1 VIRGVLTTKAII
13 IVILAA
19 VQGVVLAALPM
30 VNYWRTDIEEL
41 LSERLNASVTV
52 SEVGARLS
60 WTGPYLE
67 ALNLV
72 IQRETESLEVG
83 RVQILLDLPATIAA
97 LEPVIGEFVLDEGEI
112 IQQVSDSSE
121 IPDPF
126 TWAQL
131 LTSLHE
137 TIKTVGALKLQNFD
151 VLLGDVSLKRLSLEI
166 SPGVGV
172 LAKARVVTEDI
183 SFPLEI
189 DWRYPTAEKQSHQL
203 RMRTRIQNAII
214 PMVGLEEFSVAFEAT
229 SWLTIRDGYPVEG
242 IANITGLD
250 ASDQGLSGNSKIRF
264 ELTGLSSAR
273 ASFESLQLQLPGL
286 RATGAGGGF
295 HFDGERVIARLP
307 AVDLL
312 AEPLNAFLKSF
323 DVDPKLERFLSLN
336 KPELSISEVQL
347 DWHLEGAPLINAEV
361 DSFAMQAASSIPE
374 IGPVSGELFLH
385 GSRGWF
391 HFHSEAAIF
400 SLPEVFDEP
409 WRNQSLTGVLAFSQK
424 DEGLVIKG
432 HDLKVQDDVQNVAG
446 ALLLDLSR
454 DREQK
459 IQLEM
464 TVKAGTEALRGFLPS
479 VLDSEVASFLNRTI
493 EKVFVENGRI
503 SYSAPLGT
511 NLDQTRSELAMRL
524 PLKSYRFKP
533 LADWPAF
540 IGRAGVVDFANRR
553 ARIDFQ
559 KSKFGGLFIN
569 RAVAWQ
575 PSEYSSQINIRG
587 DLAGDASTAIK
598 ILDAAGVKP
607 DALGSQIALE
617 GPLKG
622 DVRLEIPIGQSPEG
636 SVFVEAQ
643 DLSVT
648 WENLNEPITQVNGR
662 AEYRLN
668 DGFYSDVL
676 TGRLGGDPVE
686 ARITVLDGE
695 TDITGKGRIQSFN
708 LSKVAQIGLT
718 EKQLFGS
725 GEWSFTASV
734 RDGSSLLSLET
745 DGLGIGTT
753 LPYPFNKD
761 PDTIGRI
768 KITLSSEP
776 GGSSLAVKLFEK
788 TEIRGILNT
797 GPLVLEVITPR
808 IDLIGWT
815 TLPALGT
822 GVGNLSLL
830 LRTEELLL
838 GDIPLAVSET
848 AIKLTPQE
856 FNVSFNGKDL
866 AGLVSRVGDAP
877 LSVDLERL
885 LLPEGGRLLDPP
897 REDPLLDY
905 DPGQLSSM
913 NIRISTL
920 LRGDIRYQDFAA
932 ELVSGEARID
942 ATTLEFDREGQRFKG
957 EFAWAYQDG
966 RAQSALLLRA
976 QGDQLGNILRVNED
990 DAILEAEDGRFVS
1003 NLSWH
1008 GSPLGFSVLKSQGTV
1023 ELSLKKGRFLD
1034 LGNSA
1039 EVLRLFG
1046 ILNIDTITR
1055 RLRLDFLDLVRPGV
1069 AFDGVNA
1076 EAKIVDGELI
1086 FDPGLTMQGPSANFQ
1101 LTGRADLINKELEQK
1116 LEVDIPL
1123 TNNLPLASVLLGA
1136 PQVGGAIYLVEKA
1149 LGKKIIKVGK
1159 TDYRIEGSFD
1169 NPQVS
1174 LITPFVMQRAK

>member
-1 VIRGVLTTKAII
+1 MIRGVLTTKAII

-19 VQGVVLAALPM
+19 LQGVILAALPM

-41 LSERLNASVTV
+41 LSERLNARVTI

-67 ALNLV
+67 ALNIV
-72 IQRETESLEVG
+72 IQRETESLEVR

-97 LEPVIGEFVLDEGEI
+97 VEPVIGEFVLDEGEF
-112 IQQVSDSSE
+112 IQHLSDGTE

-137 TIKTVGALKLQNFD
+137 AIETVGTLKLQNFD
-151 VLLGDVSLKRLSLEI
+151 VLLGDISLKRLSLEI
-166 SPGVGV
+166 NPGVGV
-172 LAKARVVTEDI
+172 LAKARVVTKDV
-183 SFPLEI
+183 SFPLEV
-189 DWRYPTAEKQSHQL
+189 DWRYATAEKQSHQL
-203 RMRTRIQNAII
+203 RMRTRLQNAPI
-214 PMVGLEEFSVAFEAT
+214 PMVGLEELSVGLEAT

-242 IANITGLD
+242 IANITGLA
-250 ASDQGLSGNSKIRF
+250 ASDQGLSGNLRMRF
-264 ELTGLSSAR
+264 ELTGLYSAR
-273 ASFESLQLQLPGL
+273 ASFESLQLELPGL
-286 RATGAGGGF
+286 RVTGSGGGF
-295 HFDGERVIARLP
+295 HFDGERLIAQLP
-307 AVDLL
+307 AVDLMAEHL
-312 AEPLNAFLKSF
+312 AAFLKPF
-323 DVDPKLERFLSLN
+323 GLDPKLERFLSSN
-336 KPELSISEVQL
+336 KPALHVSEVRL
-347 DWHLEGAPLINAEV
+347 NWHLEEAPLINAEV
-361 DSFAMQAASSIPE
+361 DSFEMQAARAIPQ

-409 WRNQSLTGVLAFSQK
+409 WRDQSITGVLAFSQK

-432 HDLKVQDDVQNVAG
+432 HDLRVQNNLHNVEG
-446 ALLLDLSR
+446 ALLLDLSS
-454 DREQK
+454 DREQQ

-464 TVKAGTEALRGFLPS
+464 TVKAGTESLAGFLPS
-479 VLDSEVASFLNRTI
+479 VLDIEVAAFLNRTI
-493 EKVFVENGRI
+493 EKVSVENGRI
-503 SYSAPLGT
+503 SYSAPLGA
-511 NLDQTRSELAMRL
+511 NLDQTRGELAMRL
-524 PLKSYRFKP
+524 PLDSYRFKP

-559 KSKFGGLFIN
+559 KSEFGGLFIN

-587 DLAGDASTAIK
+587 DLTGDASTALQ
-598 ILDAAGVKP
+598 ILDTAGLKP
-607 DALGSQIALE
+607 NAFGSQIALE
-617 GPLKG
+617 GLLKG
-622 DVRLEIPIGQSPEG
+622 DVRLEIPIGQRPEG
-636 SVFVEAQ
+636 SVFMETQ
-643 DLSVT
+643 DLLVT
-648 WENLNEPITQVNGR
+648 WKNLNEPITQVKGR

-668 DGFYSDVL
+668 EGLYSDVL
-676 TGRLGGDPVE
+676 TGRLLGDPVE
-686 ARITVLDGE
+686 ARITVLEGE
-695 TDITGKGRIQSFN
+695 TDITGKGRIRSANF
-708 LSKVAQIGLT
+708 LKLAKIGLT

-725 GEWSFTASV
+725 GEWFFSAGV
-734 RDGSSLLSLET
+734 RSGSSFLSLET
-745 DGLGIGTT
+745 DGLGIGTA
-753 LPYPFNKD
+753 LPYPFDKD
-761 PDTIGRI
+761 PDTIGQI
-768 KITLSSEP
+768 KVSLSNEP
-776 GGSSLAVKLFEK
+776 SGSSLAVKLFEK
-788 TEIRGILNT
+788 TRIRGTLDTTPI
-797 GPLVLEVITPR
+797 VLEVITPR
-808 IDLIGWT
+808 IDLLGWA
-815 TLPALGT
+815 TLPSLGT

-830 LRTEELLL
+830 LRTEEILL

-856 FNVSFNGKDL
+856 FHVSFNGTEL
-866 AGLVSRVGDAP
+866 AGLVSRVSDAP

-885 LLPEGGRLLDPP
+885 VLPKSGKLLDPP

-905 DPGQLSSM
+905 NPGQLSSM

-920 LRGDIRYQDFAA
+920 FRGDIRYQDFSAV
-932 ELVSGEARID
+932 LVSGTSRID

-990 DAILEAEDGRFVS
+990 DPILEAEDGLFVS

-1055 RLRLDFLDLVRPGV
+1055 RLRLDFLDLVQPGV
-1069 AFDGVNA
+1069 AFDGVDA
-1076 EAKIVDGELI
+1076 EAKMAGGALI
-1086 FDPGLTMQGPSANFQ
+1086 FDPGLTMRGPSASFQ

-1149 LGKKIIKVGK
+1149 LGTKIIKVGK
-1159 TDYRIEGSFD
+1159 TEYRIEGSFD
-1169 NPQVS
+1169 DPQVS
-1174 LITPFVMQRAK
+1174 LIPPFVMQRAK